1 MTYKYLS
8 CNENYLN
15 KIDEQLN
22 KRFEN
27 TFKFSNSDINRFI
40 GLLRKSVYPYKYM
53 DEWKKFNETLPKTED
68 FYSNLNMEGIKDS
81 DYDHAK

>member
-27 TFKFSNSDINRFI
+27 TFKFSNSDIN
-40 GLLRKSVYPYKYM
+40 LLCS
-53 DEWKKFNETLPKTED
+53 
-68 FYSNLNMEGIKDS
+68 
-81 DYDHAK
+81 

>member
-40 GLLRKSVYPYKYM
+40 VLLRKSVYPYKYM